1 MNWFANQNR
10 TKKTA
15 CLFRVLIVA
24 EWFLAHSDPMTEYVL
39 SSPNGVTLL
48 GGGKV
53 SIATLEH
60 ALRLAPHLVAA
71 DGAAATAL
79 ELGYLPEAVIGDF
92 DSLPNRIR
100 AKMPAEILHHI
111 PEQDS
116 TDFEKCLSR
125 VDSALILGVGFMGA
139 RIDHELS
146 VYNTL
151 VRYPEKHCIIL
162 GDIDICVHAPRH
174 LCLELEIGTRVSLF
188 PLMPVTGTSKGLL
201 WPIDNIVF
209 GPGGRIG
216 TSNEAGATTVEMTF
230 HGDGM
235 LLILPRRA
243 LPNLLDAL
251 GWVS

>member
-1 MNWFANQNR
+1 M
-10 TKKTA
+10 
-15 CLFRVLIVA
+15 V
-24 EWFLAHSDPMTEYVL
+24 HSDLMTKYVL

-53 SIATLEH
+53 STLTLEQ
-60 ALRLAPHLVAA
+60 ALICAPHLVAA

-79 ELGYLPEAVIGDF
+79 ELGHMPEAVIGDF

-100 AKMPAEILHHI
+100 AQMPSEILHHV

-151 VRYPEKHCIIL
+151 VRYPEKNCIIV
-162 GDIDICVHAPRH
+162 GDIDICVHAPRS
-174 LCLELEIGTRVSLF
+174 LRLELDIGTRVSLF
-188 PLMPVTGTSKGLL
+188 PLMPVTGESKGLL
-201 WPIDNIVF
+201 WPIENIAF
-209 GPGGRIG
+209 GPAGRIG
-216 TSNEAGATTVEMTF
+216 TSNEASATTVELTF

-235 LLILPRRA
+235 LLILPRRV

-251 GWVS
+251 NWLA

>member
-1 MNWFANQNR
+1 MMQGDLM
-10 TKKTA
+10 TK
-15 CLFRVLIVA
+15 
-24 EWFLAHSDPMTEYVL
+24 YVL

-53 SIATLEH
+53 STATLDH
-60 ALRLAPHLVAA
+60 ALIHAPHLVAA

-79 ELGYLPEAVIGDF
+79 ELGHMPEAVIGDF

-100 AKMPAEILHHI
+100 DKMPAEILHHI

-151 VRYPEKHCIIL
+151 VRYPEKHCIIV
-162 GDIDICVHAPRH
+162 GDIDICVHAPRSMRI
-174 LCLELEIGTRVSLF
+174 ELEIGTRVSLF

-201 WPIDNIVF
+201 WPIENIVF
-209 GPGGRIG
+209 GPAGRIG
-216 TSNEAGATTVEMTF
+216 TSNEASAETVELTF

-243 LPNLLDAL
+243 LPNLLKAL
-251 GWVS
+251 NWQ

>member
-1 MNWFANQNR
+1 MVHSYLM
-10 TKKTA
+10 TK
-15 CLFRVLIVA
+15 
-24 EWFLAHSDPMTEYVL
+24 HVL

-53 SIATLEH
+53 SAATLEH
-60 ALRLAPHLVAA
+60 ALMCAPHLVAA
-71 DGAAATAL
+71 DGAATKAL
-79 ELGYLPEAVIGDF
+79 ELGHMPEAVIGDF

-100 AKMPAEILHHI
+100 EKMPPEILHHI

-139 RIDHELS
+139 RVDHELS

-151 VRYPEKHCIIL
+151 VRYPEKHCIIV
-162 GDIDICVHAPRH
+162 GDIDICMHAPRG
-174 LCLELEIGTRVSLF
+174 LRLELDIGTRVSLF

-201 WPIDNIVF
+201 WPIDNIAF

-216 TSNEAGATTVEMTF
+216 TSNEASAKTVEMTF

-251 GWVS
+251 KWLS